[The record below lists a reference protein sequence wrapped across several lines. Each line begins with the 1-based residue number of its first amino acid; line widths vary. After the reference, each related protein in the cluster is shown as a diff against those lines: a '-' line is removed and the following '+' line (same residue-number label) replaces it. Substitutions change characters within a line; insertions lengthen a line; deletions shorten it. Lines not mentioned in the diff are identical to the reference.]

1 MEILI
6 GILIGLWWAH
16 HALKKK
22 ATPTTSEF
30 IQLNVVQ
37 QGSYTYWLAE
47 GRLVRS
53 RTRRGRVDFAST
65 ELVDPLHCRG
75 LDPVE
80 ALDILTSLEE
90 ADAAIASR
98 PEE

>member
-6 GILIGLWWAH
+6 GISIRLWWAH
-16 HALKKK
+16 YSLKTK
-22 ATPTTSEF
+22 ATPATSEY

-37 QGSYTYWLAE
+37 QGRHTYWLAE

-65 ELVDPLHCRG
+65 QLVDPLHCRG

-80 ALDILTSLEE
+80 ALDILTPLEE
-90 ADAAIASR
+90 ADSAIGGSR
-98 PEE
+98 EE

>member
-6 GILIGLWWAH
+6 GVLIGLWWAH
-16 HALKKK
+16 HALQKKEPLT
-22 ATPTTSEF
+22 AIDF

-37 QGSYTYWLAE
+37 QGSYTYWLAD

-65 ELVDPLHCRG
+65 ALVDPLHCRG

-80 ALDILTSLEE
+80 ALEILTSLED
-90 ADAAIASR
+90 ADAVTPR
-98 PEE
+98 RDE